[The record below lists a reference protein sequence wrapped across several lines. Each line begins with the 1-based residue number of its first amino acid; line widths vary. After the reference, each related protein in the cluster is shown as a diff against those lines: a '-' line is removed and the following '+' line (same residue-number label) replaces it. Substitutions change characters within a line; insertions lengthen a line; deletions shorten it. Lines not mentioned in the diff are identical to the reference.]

1 MQILVRGC
9 VCVHTR
15 MSVSVCVPSVC
26 LRLCV
31 CVCVCTR
38 VCVCVC
44 LCAQPRVC
52 VCTCS
57 SVCVCAPLMCVS
69 ACTHTHTSV
78 CVCVISLVWEATFRA
93 LKVGTDMGEI
103 TLKHTH
109 TISERQEGG
118 LRLQACGDRGFRSGS
133 VNPHPEPEELCSTP
147 ESAGLHTRLN

>member
-1 MQILVRGC
+1 MFPFLWFSLKGFDF
-9 VCVHTR
+9 
-15 MSVSVCVPSVC
+15 
-26 LRLCV
+26 
-31 CVCVCTR
+31 
-38 VCVCVC
+38 
-44 LCAQPRVC
+44 
-52 VCTCS
+52 
-57 SVCVCAPLMCVS
+57 
-69 ACTHTHTSV
+69 TSV